1 MPVEGASGAFFCE
14 KKMINAILASKGKM
28 GAAFVKGRRF
38 AVTKVLA
45 GPCVVIQVKK
55 MEKDGYWAV
64 QLGFGER
71 RIKNISKAMQGHL
84 KLSQNSKVKTQSS
97 NLKSQNT
104 LPRFIREVRLEEE
117 PKMNVG
123 DEVKASDVFNVGDIV
138 SVYGISKGK
147 GFQGVVKRWGFAG
160 GPRTHGQ
167 SDRERAPGSIGQGTT
182 PGRVYKG
189 KHMAGRMGGDSV
201 TVKNLQVV
209 SIEPETGLIEI
220 SGPVPGDTG
229 GLLKITR
236 TAKGELEGIQEVAA
250 QVVEGEPSSA
260 EATEDKVPAD
270 AGLPA
275 GKAGAVAGRPADEA
289 PTESGAPAATKEVP
303 AAKGGQSD
311 KS

>member
-71 RIKNISKAMQGHL
+71 RIKNITKPMQGHL
-84 KLSQNSKVKTQSS
+84 KGAIKDK
-97 NLKSQNT
+97 KA
-104 LPRFIREVRLEEE
+104 PRFLAEVRLTEESDL
-117 PKMNVG
+117 KVG
-123 DEVKASDVFNVGDIV
+123 DKVVASDIFNAGDVV
-138 SVYGISKGK
+138 SISGTSKGK

-189 KHMAGRMGGDSV
+189 KHMAGRMGGGKV
-201 TVKNLQVV
+201 TIKNLQVV
-209 SIEPETGLIEI
+209 SVDPENNLVEI
-220 SGPVPGDTG
+220 SGAVPGPRG
-229 GLLKITR
+229 SLLTITR
-236 TAKGELEGIQEVAA
+236 TAKGELEGIQEVQAK
-250 QVVEGEPSSA
+250 VVEGEA
-260 EATEDKVPAD
+260 
-270 AGLPA
+270 PA
-275 GKAGAVAGRPADEA
+275 GEGAIEG
-289 PTESGAPAATKEVP
+289 EVP
-303 AAKGGQSD
+303 LAEGVTPAPKEEAAKVEEKQSE
-311 KS
+311 